1 MALGAVMIIANIEV
15 CPLEGP
21 FKPRGASA
29 ASAWGDQDLPLV
41 DTVLAKITSDRC
53 RENCWGHASHFS
65 RRPGLLAGALGAGDT
80 MIEWRYVAL
89 EAQIYSDALAP
100 QRDRM
105 PVPQSSGPR
114 IDPDADVIRR
124 CSRVS

>member
-1 MALGAVMIIANIEV
+1 MALGAVMIIANIEI
-15 CPLEGP
+15 CPPEGP

-41 DTVLAKITSDRC
+41 DAVLAKITSDGC
-53 RENCWGHASHFS
+53 HENCWGHASHFS

-80 MIEWRYVAL
+80 MIERRYVDL
-89 EAQIYSDALAP
+89 EAQIDGYALAP

-105 PVPQSSGPR
+105 PVATELWAQNRP
-114 IDPDADVIRR
+114 
-124 CSRVS
+124 

>member
-41 DTVLAKITSDRC
+41 DAVLAKITSDGC
-53 RENCWGHASHFS
+53 HENRWGHASHFS
-65 RRPGLLAGALGAGDT
+65 RRPGLLAGVHAAGALGAGDT
-80 MIEWRYVAL
+80 MIERRYVDL
-89 EAQIYSDALAP
+89 EAQIDGYALAP

-105 PVPQSSGPR
+105 PVATELWAQNRP
-114 IDPDADVIRR
+114 
-124 CSRVS
+124 